1 MSWDI
6 YIQDLPDVKSVKDLP
21 TNFQLKPI
29 GRREDLIDRV
39 LTAVPFAEK
48 QDGWLFIRRPGID
61 ISIAFEM
68 EDAEQVRYI
77 VVHVHGGD
85 QSATCVAAIVRH
97 LGLRALDTATGEFFD
112 AASLD
117 ESL

>member
-1 MSWDI
+1 MAWDI

-21 TNFQLKPI
+21 PDFRLNPI
-29 GRREDLIDRV
+29 GTREQLIERV
-39 LTAVPFAEK
+39 RVAVPFAEK
-48 QDGWLFIRRPGID
+48 QDGWLFVRRPGID

-68 EDAEQVRYI
+68 EDAEHVRYI

-85 QSATCVAAIVRH
+85 QSATCVAGIVRH

-112 AASLD
+112 TASLD

>member
-6 YIQDLPDVKSVKDLP
+6 YIQDLPAVKSVRDLP
-21 TNFQLKPI
+21 ANFQLKPI
-29 GRREDLIDRV
+29 GTRKELEARIAE
-39 LTAVPFAEK
+39 AVAYTEH
-48 QDGWLFIRRPGID
+48 QDGWLFINRPNID

-68 EDAEQVRYI
+68 ESSDQVRYI

-85 QSATCVAAIVRH
+85 QSAACVAAIVRH

-112 AASLD
+112 TDALE